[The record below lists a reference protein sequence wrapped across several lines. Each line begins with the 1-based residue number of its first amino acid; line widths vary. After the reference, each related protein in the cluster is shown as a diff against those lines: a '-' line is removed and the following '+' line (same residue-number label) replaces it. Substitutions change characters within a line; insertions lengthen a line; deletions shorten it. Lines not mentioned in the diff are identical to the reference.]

1 MSKQNKNVSDA
12 LTDYVH
18 KDKLQRAKNMAFIY
32 RKLYGQPNVM
42 GNKSKM
48 LQELAKQEG
57 IPYVDVKAK
66 SITVDDILVPKI
78 NQPKKENK

>member
-1 MSKQNKNVSDA
+1 MVNQKGEIKMTQENKTLVIS
-12 LTDYVH
+12 LTEDYG
-18 KDKLQRAKNMAFIY
+18 I
-32 RKLYGQPNVM
+32 M

-57 IPYVDVKAK
+57 IPYVDIKAK

-78 NQPKKENK
+78 NQPKKEK

>member
-32 RKLYGQPNVM
+32 RKLYGQPTK
-42 GNKSKM
+42 GR
-48 LQELAKQEG
+48 
-57 IPYVDVKAK
+57 
-66 SITVDDILVPKI
+66 
-78 NQPKKENK
+78 NQNDPRN

>member
-1 MSKQNKNVSDA
+1 MSEENKTVSDS
-12 LTDYVH
+12 LTT
-18 KDKLQRAKNMAFIY
+18 I
-32 RKLYGQPNVM
+32 M

-48 LQELAKQEG
+48 IQKYCLENK

-78 NQPKKENK
+78 NQPKKEDK

>member
-1 MSKQNKNVSDA
+1 MTQENKTLVIS
-12 LTDYVH
+12 LTEDYG
-18 KDKLQRAKNMAFIY
+18 I
-32 RKLYGQPNVM
+32 M

-57 IPYVDVKAK
+57 IPYVDIKAK

-78 NQPKKENK
+78 NQPKKEDK

>member
-1 MSKQNKNVSDA
+1 MVNQQKGENKMTQETKSVSEV
-12 LTDYVH
+12 T
-18 KDKLQRAKNMAFIY
+18 NNI
-32 RKLYGQPNVM
+32 M

-57 IPYVDVKAK
+57 IPYMDVKAK

-78 NQPKKENK
+78 NQLKKEDR

>member
-1 MSKQNKNVSDA
+1 MTQENKTVSES
-12 LTDYVH
+12 LTKDYG
-18 KDKLQRAKNMAFIY
+18 I
-32 RKLYGQPNVM
+32 M

-48 LQELAKQEG
+48 IQKYCLENK

-78 NQPKKENK
+78 NQPKKEDK

>member
-18 KDKLQRAKNMAFIY
+18 KDKQQRAKNMAFIY
-32 RKLYGQPNVM
+32 RKIYGQPNVM

-57 IPYVDVKAK
+57 IPYVDFMRLREHAERCP
-66 SITVDDILVPKI
+66 SRNF
-78 NQPKKENK
+78 NQLKKEDR